1 MLNHVE
7 IQGKITG
14 ETKLGPNGVRFS
26 ISHQRSFSNIS
37 DSLLCVIENG
47 SEAESFLRNAKQG
60 RTVIVNGKIRVE
72 DKCVEILADSVHF
85 VDGGG

>member
-14 ETKLGPNGVRFS
+14 ETKLGINGVRFY
-26 ISHQRSFSNIS
+26 ISNQRSFSNIS
-37 DSLLCVIENG
+37 DTLLCVISNG
-47 SEAESFLRNAKQG
+47 NEAESFLRNAKQG

-72 DKCVEILADSVHF
+72 DKGVEILADNVHF